1 MTSMDGLNPSQTFND
16 QWLPFMI
23 QSPIIVY
30 IGILTAAYFQAV
42 ARGVEVEKSVDAIAA
57 RVKIISLINEHL
69 TSNTKGVTDEAI
81 AAVMSLAYNEVY
93 ILSCLALI
101 PHTNSCS
108 WFIPTRRAHW
118 HI

>member
-1 MTSMDGLNPSQTFND
+1 MDGLNPSQAFND

-42 ARGVEVEKSVDAIAA
+42 ARGVEVEKSVDAITA
-57 RVKIISLINEHL
+57 RVKIISMINEHL

-81 AAVMSLAYNEVY
+81 AAVMSLAYNEVQS
-93 ILSCLALI
+93 LFPTSSFPPTDA
-101 PHTNSCS
+101 CS
-108 WFIPTRRAHW
+108 
-118 HI
+118 